1 MNNAFFGGLL
11 FLKFDLDKYVDK
23 TILFDVHQLKNKEM
37 KLNIINNFAKIFLHL
52 KNEMKGVKLC

>member
-1 MNNAFFGGLL
+1 MHFLGGLL
-11 FLKFDLDKYVDK
+11 FKKFDLDKYVDK

-52 KNEMKGVKLC
+52 KKMK